1 MEKLQKF
8 IARFFPAMCMV
19 FLLFSTASCVE
30 TTEEW
35 RYQNLKDEVRVSDL
49 PEDIKSEILAMSF
62 KEFIKKN
69 PLKREIE
76 KFHAEAVKAKEK
88 NDSIWNNLI
97 PVKEAELE
105 PVREKYRNKTEIL
118 RIKRIW
124 LNGDQLPWT
133 YNAWLSVS
141 YNFYGNSR
149 HSGIITP
156 KMYGHAKY
164 TGENKLDYVN
174 VVFSD
179 NSYKRFLIKDNP
191 EWLLAREGEKVE
203 RRYTINDYQVGTDVG
218 RVLEKDAF
226 SLVVCT
232 EYVPLFK

>member
-8 IARFFPAMCMV
+8 IIRFFSVMCMV
-19 FLLFSTASCVE
+19 FLLFSAVSCVE

-35 RYQNLKDEVRVSDL
+35 RYQKLKDEVRESDL

-76 KFHAEAVKAKEK
+76 KFHVEAVKEKQK
-88 NDSIWNNLI
+88 NDSIWSNLI

-105 PVREKYRNKTEIL
+105 FVREKYRNKTEIL

-133 YNAWLSVS
+133 YDAWLSVS
-141 YNFYGNSR
+141 YFHGSR
-149 HSGIITP
+149 HSSSITP
-156 KMYGHAKY
+156 NISGHAKY
-164 TGENKLDYVN
+164 TGENKLDYIN

-179 NSYKRFLIKDNP
+179 NSYKQI
-191 EWLLAREGEKVE
+191 
-203 RRYTINDYQVGTDVG
+203 G
-218 RVLEKDAF
+218 RAHV
-226 SLVVCT
+226 
-232 EYVPLFK
+232 